1 MQTCKRKSAS
11 VCVCVFVR
19 ERERNRERER
29 DGEERRVLGQKL
41 YTCTVHKCECKCAVL
56 LYIPDVCSCITVTA
70 ANVSAHWMLELLKM
84 SVTPEDMA

>member
-1 MQTCKRKSAS
+1 ME
-11 VCVCVFVR
+11 R
-19 ERERNRERER
+19 ERERERET
-29 DGEERRVLGQKL
+29 ERRVLGQKL

-84 SVTPEDMA
+84 FVTPEDMT